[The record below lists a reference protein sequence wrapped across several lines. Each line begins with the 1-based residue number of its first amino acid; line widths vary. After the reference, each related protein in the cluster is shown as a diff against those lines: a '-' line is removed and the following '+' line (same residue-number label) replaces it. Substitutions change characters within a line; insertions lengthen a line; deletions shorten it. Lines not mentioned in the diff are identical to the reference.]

1 MENEYKIVSM
11 VLISL
16 VVIVALLGNATT
28 AQEQNNTTKINN
40 KSNNTT
46 NSSYNIS
53 ADINSTINAS
63 YYDPSS
69 WGILI
74 EDMESGEIIYEKNL
88 NKMFVPGS
96 VTKIFICAAALDAY
110 GPDYQFKTPVYYNGE
125 LDDEGTLKGDL
136 ILVAQGDPTMGGR
149 NTPDGRINYT
159 NLDHG
164 DANTIEGVN
173 LTSEDPLSGLNDLAR
188 QVKAYGIKR
197 VDGNVIIDDRLFE
210 TTPAPTGEYMI
221 SPIMIN
227 DNLID
232 FEITP
237 GKVGENASVK
247 WRPQTSTYNITS
259 QIMTI
264 DSGQT
269 NISVNYHG
277 GGRIILKGQ
286 IPSNSTPVI
295 RTYTIK
301 DPSNFARSLFI
312 EALQREGVNVTA
324 PITGKNPLELLNNTT
339 YSEESRVAVLTSPPF
354 SENIKLILKVSQ
366 NQQADT
372 LVSLLAARN
381 KMKTF
386 DEGMILEGDYLKK
399 AGVNPDTIALSDG
412 RGGSP
417 SDRISPQAS
426 NQLLKYVSQQS
437 YFQSF
442 YDGLPIMGYDG
453 TLLGVVN
460 NSSPLY
466 GNLRAKTGTD
476 LTGDKLFD
484 RGILL
489 GKSKA
494 GYMTTK
500 SGRKLIIS
508 IFINNMPVD
517 SFEQAMNVQKDMA
530 NILETVYENY

>member
-1 MENEYKIVSM
+1 
-11 VLISL
+11 
-16 VVIVALLGNATT
+16 
-28 AQEQNNTTKINN
+28 
-40 KSNNTT
+40 
-46 NSSYNIS
+46 
-53 ADINSTINAS
+53 
-63 YYDPSS
+63 
-69 WGILI
+69 
-74 EDMESGEIIYEKNL
+74 
-88 NKMFVPGS
+88 
-96 VTKIFICAAALDAY
+96 
-110 GPDYQFKTPVYYNGE
+110 
-125 LDDEGTLKGDL
+125 
-136 ILVAQGDPTMGGR
+136 
-149 NTPDGRINYT
+149 
-159 NLDHG
+159 
-164 DANTIEGVN
+164 
-173 LTSEDPLSGLNDLAR
+173 
-188 QVKAYGIKR
+188 
-197 VDGNVIIDDRLFE
+197 
-210 TTPAPTGEYMI
+210 
-221 SPIMIN
+221 MIN

-237 GKVGENASVK
+237 GKVGENASVE

-264 DSGQT
+264 DSGET
-269 NISVNYHG
+269 KISVNYHG

-286 IPSNSTPVI
+286 IPSSSTPVI

-312 EALQREGVNVTA
+312 EALQREGVNVNA
-324 PITGKNPLELLNNTT
+324 PITGKNPPELLNNTT
-339 YSEESRVAVLTSPPF
+339 YSEESRVAVLTSPPL

-372 LVSLLAARN
+372 MVSLLAARN
-381 KMKTF
+381 KMKIF

-412 RGGSP
+412 RDGSP

-426 NQLLKYVSQQS
+426 NQLLRYVSQQP

-453 TLLGVVN
+453 TLFGVVN

-466 GNLRAKTGTD
+466 GNLRAKTGTT

-494 GYMTTK
+494 GYITTK

-530 NILETVYENY
+530 YILETVYENY